1 MSKEMNDK
9 HNNRLKEAEQHYRNR
24 ITKGL
29 LILITGMVMVIAAT
43 LCVVLF

>member
-24 ITKGL
+24 ITEGL
-29 LILITGMVMVIAAT
+29 LILITGMVIAAT
-43 LCVVLF
+43 FCVVLF